1 MSTFTSTMFDSIK
14 TALKD
19 SAAGNT
25 NVKAD
30 ILRFTPDN
38 QYDLRLIPNIDS
50 PEKTFFHY
58 YNQAWTSFCTG
69 QYISVMSPQT
79 FGKPDVIANTKFKLK
94 NSGTEEEKRKADT
107 IRRAENWLVNVYV
120 ISDPS
125 NPENAGTVKIMRF
138 GKQLHKIIMD
148 CLQDTDEA
156 SVGARAFDM
165 SEHGCNFRV
174 KVDKQGDFPSY
185 VTSKFLLPSA
195 VPNSPDPEKVQESAY
210 DLENVFK
217 LKTDDEMRQTLDEHF
232 FCDAVQTAESRSVP
246 SPVSVATPVESKS
259 VTAEVEDDVPWG
271 DTPKADTAATPAAA
285 EPQSQDDKLNELL
298 AGLDDV

>member
-1 MSTFTSTMFDSIK
+1 MSTFTTTMFDSIK

-38 QYDLRLIPNIDS
+38 QYDLRLIPNIES

-107 IRRAENWLVNVYV
+107 IRRAESWLVNVYV

-125 NPENAGTVKIMRF
+125 TPENNGTVKIMRF

-148 CLQDTDEA
+148 CLQDTDES

-195 VPNSPDPEKVQESAY
+195 IANAPSQEEMQEKTY

-217 LKTDDEMRQTLDEHF
+217 LKTDDEMRTTLDEHF
-232 FCDAVQTAESRSVP
+232 FCDAVQAVESRSVP
-246 SPVSVATPVESKS
+246 TPVAAAAPVESKS
-259 VTAEVEDDVPWG
+259 ADPDIEEDVPWG
-271 DTPKADTAATPAAA
+271 DTPTAAAEPASAPA

>member
-19 SAAGNT
+19 SAAGAT

-38 QYDLRLIPNIDS
+38 QYDLRLIPNVTS

-79 FGKPDVIANTKFKLK
+79 FNKPDVIANTKFKLK

-107 IRRAENWLVNVYV
+107 IRRSENWLVNVYV
-120 ISDPS
+120 ISDPT
-125 NPENAGTVKIMRF
+125 NPDNNGTVKIMRF

-156 SVGARAFDM
+156 SVGARAFDLT
-165 SEHGCNFRV
+165 EHGCNFRV

-195 VPNSPDPEKVQESAY
+195 VPNAPEVDTIMESAY

-217 LKTDDEMRQTLDEHF
+217 LKTDDEMRQTMDEHF
-232 FCDAVQTAESRSVP
+232 FCDVVQSASTSAPAAP
-246 SPVSVATPVESKS
+246 SPVAKPVDPDLEE
-259 VTAEVEDDVPWG
+259 EVPMG
-271 DTPKADTAATPAAA
+271 DTPVA
-285 EPQSQDDKLNELL
+285 ESTTSTSPPVAESKSQDDKLNELL

>member
-38 QYDLRLIPNIDS
+38 QYDLRLIPNIES

-79 FGKPDVIANTKFKLK
+79 FGRPDLIANTKFKLK
-94 NSGTEEEKRKADT
+94 NSGTEEEKSKADT

-120 ISDPS
+120 VSDPTT
-125 NPENAGTVKIMRF
+125 PENNGTVKIMRF

-156 SVGARAFDM
+156 SVGARAFDL
-165 SEHGCNFRV
+165 SGDGCNFRV

-185 VTSKFLLPSA
+185 VTSKFLLPSEI
-195 VPNSPDPEKVQESAY
+195 PNAPTPESVQEGAY

-217 LKTDDEMRQTLDEHF
+217 LKSDDEMRQTLDEHF
-232 FCDAVQTAESRSVP
+232 FCDAVQVNETRATSA
-246 SPVSVATPVESKS
+246 PVSTPASSKSDPELEEEVPMDFDTKATTTPAAPVVESK
-259 VTAEVEDDVPWG
+259 
-271 DTPKADTAATPAAA
+271 
-285 EPQSQDDKLNELL
+285 SQDDKLNELL

>member
-125 NPENAGTVKIMRF
+125 NPENNGNVKIMRF

-156 SVGARAFDM
+156 SVGARAFDLT
-165 SEHGCNFRV
+165 EHGCNFRV

-195 VPNSPDPEKVQESAY
+195 VPNAPESAKVQEDAY

-232 FCDAVQTAESRSVP
+232 FCDAVHAAETRSTAVTP
-246 SPVSVATPVESKS
+246 AATPVESKAS
-259 VTAEVEDDVPWG
+259 DKDEEDDIPWG
-271 DTPKADTAATPAAA
+271 DTPKAVTEATPT
-285 EPQSQDDKLNELL
+285 PVQSQSQDDKLNELL

>member
-1 MSTFTSTMFDSIK
+1 MFDSIK

-38 QYDLRLIPNIDS
+38 QYDLRLIPNIES

-79 FGKPDVIANTKFKLK
+79 FGKSDVIANTKFKLK

-120 ISDPS
+120 ISDPT
-125 NPENAGTVKIMRF
+125 NPENNGTVKIMRF

-165 SEHGCNFRV
+165 TEHGCNFRV

-195 VPNSPDPEKVQESAY
+195 IANAPEPEKIQESAY

-217 LKTDDEMRQTLDEHF
+217 LKTDDEMRTTLDEHF
-232 FCDAVQTAESRSVP
+232 FCDAVQAVESRSSP
-246 SPVSVATPVESKS
+246 SPVAVATPVESKS
-259 VTAEVEDDVPWG
+259 VDSDLEDDVPWG
-271 DTPKADTAATPAAA
+271 DTPKAAAEATPAPAA
-285 EPQSQDDKLNELL
+285 PQSQDDKLNELL

>member
-38 QYDLRLIPNIDS
+38 QYDLRLIPNIES

-58 YNQAWTSFCTG
+58 YNQSWTSFCTG
-69 QYISVMSPQT
+69 QYVSTMSPQT

-107 IRRAENWLVNVYV
+107 IRRGENWLVNVYV
-120 ISDPS
+120 VNDPTT
-125 NPENAGTVKIMRF
+125 PENNGTVKIMRF

-148 CLQDTDEA
+148 CLQDTDES

-185 VTSKFLLPSA
+185 VTSKFLLPSSI
-195 VPNSPDPEKVQESAY
+195 PNAPSSEEIQESAY
-210 DLENVFK
+210 DLENVFT
-217 LKTDDEMRQTLDEHF
+217 LKSDSDMKQMLEEHF
-232 FCDAVQTAESRSVP
+232 FCDAIPMTE
-246 SPVSVATPVESKS
+246 TSK
-259 VTAEVEDDVPWG
+259 
-271 DTPKADTAATPAAA
+271 PAAA
-285 EPQSQDDKLNELL
+285 PAPAQPVATADPDLDEDVPMDFPKSEQTSPPAKDQSQDDKLNELL

>member
-38 QYDLRLIPNIDS
+38 QYDLRLIPNIES

-79 FGKPDVIANTKFKLK
+79 FGNPDVIANTKFKLK

-120 ISDPS
+120 ISDPT
-125 NPENAGTVKIMRF
+125 NPENNGTVKIMRF

-156 SVGARAFDM
+156 SVGARAFDLT
-165 SEHGCNFRV
+165 EHGCNFRV

-195 VPNSPDPEKVQESAY
+195 IPNAPDSDSMQESSY

-217 LKTDDEMRQTLDEHF
+217 VKTDDEMRTTLDEHF
-232 FCDAVQTAESRSVP
+232 FCDAVQAAESRPASAP
-246 SPVSVATPVESKS
+246 AATSNPVESK
-259 VTAEVEDDVPWG
+259 TADPDLEDDVPWG
-271 DTPKADTAATPAAA
+271 DTPKAAAESTTPPA